1 MQKDFIEAVIE
12 SHFDTARGYIE
23 GLQDGMGT
31 DYTFFFCSEWGIA
44 SETFSELIREWI
56 SLGHRLHHVVLEK
69 ELFTKLE
76 NTLAQK
82 DNKALLNSSS
92 IKSSKTVKSGSF
104 NFKFDAYARKYGDEI
119 KELVLKL
126 PEGVSLE
133 NYKPEEKIN
142 HDAEGVE
149 LYTPAHDYIF
159 HGKGTIRGPIE
170 KIVPIHQILDD
181 YPLIETEKIVLEF

>member
-1 MQKDFIEAVIE
+1 MKKVFIEAVIE

-31 DYTFFFCSEWGIA
+31 DYIFFFSSEWGIV
-44 SETFSELIREWI
+44 SETFSELIKEWI
-56 SLGHRLHHVVLEK
+56 SLGHRLHHVILEQ
-69 ELFTKLE
+69 ELFAKLE
-76 NTLAQK
+76 NALAKK
-82 DNKALLNSSS
+82 DKGALLNSSS
-92 IKSSKTVKSGSF
+92 LKSYKKVKSACF
-104 NFKFDAYARKYGDEI
+104 NFKFDAYARKYADEI
-119 KELVLKL
+119 KELILKL

-170 KIVPIHQILDD
+170 KVVPIHQLLDD